1 MYRIFYLGWSGR
13 LYQLGTNGWVL
24 RDGTSFPTVQAVRD
38 FMREHI
44 VPDPTGESDCADC
57 YIGAV
62 DAEGL
67 IITTFPLMTTP
78 A

>member
-13 LYQLGTNGWVL
+13 LYQLSSDGWVTT
-24 RDGTSFPTVQAVRD
+24 DGTSFATVQDVRD
-38 FMREHI
+38 FLSLHI
-44 VPDPTGESDCADC
+44 VPDPDGETDCADC

-62 DAEGL
+62 DADGL
-67 IITTFPLMTTP
+67 IITTFPLFTTP

>member
-13 LYQLGTNGWVL
+13 LYQLSSEGWVTQ
-24 RDGTSFPTVQAVRD
+24 DGTAFTTVQAVRT
-38 FMREHI
+38 FIREHI
-44 VPDPTGESDCADC
+44 IPDPPGESGCADY

-67 IITTFPLMTTP
+67 IITTFPIFTQ
-78 A
+78 AA

>member
-13 LYQLGTNGWVL
+13 LYQLGHDGWVL
-24 RDGTSFPTVQAVRD
+24 RDGASFATVQDVRD
-38 FMREHI
+38 FLKLQV
-44 VPDPTGESDCADC
+44 VPHPAGENDCADC

-62 DAEGL
+62 DAEGQ
-67 IITTFPLMTTP
+67 IIMTFPLFTQP